1 MLYEKTFKKSNP
13 ITQVSEPLNNLLHS
27 KLDTENIFF
36 FFDYDIKELLHLYY
50 IITLLSSLKGI
61 DIIKSSDIDVTIKNN
76 FMKT

>member
-1 MLYEKTFKKSNP
+1 MQSYNTSFRTFKYFTTFEIRRRKH
-13 ITQVSEPLNNLLHS
+13 L
-27 KLDTENIFF
+27 F
-36 FFDYDIKELLHLYY
+36 FFDCDIKELLHLYY